1 MLRISRTTSDGAE
14 NVCCR
19 VNPTGEFRSARD
31 IVRKRSF
38 RHACRFSFK
47 ACSTAT
53 TLRPV
58 ANVFT
63 GFGTSVSE
71 LTVRRPPIPGRPI
84 CNIGR
89 GRHVRTWAGKS
100 RRESPDGFPRHV
112 DRRLCVNGPHGTFE
126 LVGTVKERDE
136 FSSSRCLGT
145 RSMLLLA
152 WSIENS
158 AQICTTRVWRHSL
171 HVRSRGSCSVIEHD
185 HLLPKPDSPI
195 PLVSGEAK

>member
-53 TLRPV
+53 TL
-58 ANVFT
+58 
-63 GFGTSVSE
+63 
-71 LTVRRPPIPGRPI
+71 RPPIPGRPI